1 MNGVKLNF
9 EGSERETGSR
19 PGSFEEFVQLAE
31 RCFPHIQLDSAYY
44 CDDEGDQVRIRTSR
58 DLLEAYRLC
67 DLWSRQTLEVYLAGR
82 PLSVSFLTTSQVQ
95 VVPETGSGT
104 VQGPVKEEV
113 VAEEPVSRVSE
124 EPVSVVELQH
134 AMEEVKIEEE
144 EKKPELEQRF
154 ARMRIADVPP
164 EERYLIC
171 YKCNGDGKTKKG
183 KSCRL
188 CSGQGVIN
196 VATHPKFQRLTQL
209 IREEIQAAL
218 ARVNLPKHSIEMP
231 AEGELHE
238 GVTCDGC
245 GAVPII
251 GPRYKCSV
259 CENFDFCPNCEAM
272 KPHEHLFI
280 KIRAPGLRPAR
291 IVTVLG
297 EGTEAPEKKRKVTP
311 EALVCKNES
320 AGAESQYQAA
330 GSEVKRTWK
339 LVNTGRLW
347 PAGCRFVHISGV
359 PGAPIKLPQLGPGE
373 AYEVEV
379 VLTAP
384 TESGPAHSLWRAEDP
399 EAAGFGDTFEVK
411 MTVETPEEK
420 TKRLTVLLTGYMSR
434 DPVLAATVLTR
445 CSGNI
450 EEATAQL
457 SRLLA

>member
-9 EGSERETGSR
+9 EGSERDTGTR

-44 CDDEGDQVRIRTSR
+44 FDDEGDQVRIRTSR
-58 DLLEAYRLC
+58 DLLEAYRLS
-67 DLWSRQTLEVYLAGR
+67 DSWNRSHLEVYLAGR

-95 VVPETGSGT
+95 VVPETET
-104 VQGPVKEEV
+104 EPAKEPVKEEM
-113 VAEEPVSRVSE
+113 VSE
-124 EPVSVVELQH
+124 EPVSVEAVQQ

-144 EKKPELEQRF
+144 EKKPELEQKF

-209 IREEIQAAL
+209 IREEIQTAL
-218 ARVNLPKHSIEMP
+218 ARINVPKNRIEMP
-231 AEGELHE
+231 AEGEVHD

-245 GAVPII
+245 GMVPIL

-259 CENFDFCPNCEAM
+259 CENFDFCPNCEAT
-272 KPHEHLFI
+272 KPHDHLFI

-297 EGTEAPEKKRKVTP
+297 EGSEEPEKKRKVTQ
-311 EALVCKNES
+311 EQLVCRNES
-320 AGAESQYQAA
+320 GEAESQWQVV
-330 GSEVKRTWK
+330 GSEIKRTLK
-339 LVNTGRLW
+339 LVNSGRLW

-359 PGAPIKLPQLGPGE
+359 PGAPIKLPQLGSGE

-379 VLTAP
+379 VLTVPA
-384 TESGPAHSLWRAEDP
+384 ESGPAQSLWRAEDP
-399 EAAGFGDTFEVK
+399 EGAGFGDTFEVK

-434 DPVLAATVLTR
+434 DPVLAATVLSR

-457 SRLLA
+457 SQLLA